1 VSGVNVEAF
10 VNEGVSDKASLLCTN
25 QWTGYRNL
33 GKTFLHA
40 TVDHPKRQYVV
51 GAVHTQTIEAF
62 SGIFKR
68 GVVGS
73 LHKARKKYRPPYAAE
88 FQFRHN
94 NRFNADIFSMAIE
107 GC

>member
-1 VSGVNVEAF
+1 LSTREFRTRPAC
-10 VNEGVSDKASLLCTN
+10 SALTN
-25 QWTGYRNL
+25 GPVTNL